1 MRKNILAIII
11 LATVLINL
19 TLTGVTLF
27 VVIPNANRT
36 NELVTKILSIIDLE
50 LESPDEADNISIEDI
65 TAFNVNEDGDMPVN
79 LKKTD
84 GSSVTHYV
92 AVSCSL
98 SLNKKAED
106 FSKKQALL
114 TEQLSFIKET
124 VQTEIGNYTFENVMD
139 NKENIKLAILDKLKE
154 HFETESIIGVS
165 FSNFVVQ

>member
-27 VVIPNANRT
+27 IVVPNSNRT

-50 LESPDEADNISIEDI
+50 LESPHENDNISIEDI
-65 TAFNVNEDGDMPVN
+65 ATFNANEDGDMPIN
-79 LKKTD
+79 LKK
-84 GSSVTHYV
+84 SSANSTSHYV
-92 AVSCSL
+92 AISCSL

-106 FSKKQALL
+106 YEEKLPLL
-114 TEQLSFIKET
+114 TEQISVIRET
-124 VQTEIGNYTFENVMD
+124 VQNEVGNYTYETIMD
-139 NKENIKLAILDKLKE
+139 NKENIKVAILEKLKE
-154 HFETESIIGVS
+154 HFETEFIIGVS